1 MGCCFHGREPGAD
14 LCPARLV
21 PPWGT
26 RKCTRGPRARSD
38 AREQRLAER
47 PAGIAGTF
55 GVATLRV
62 GPDELQRLGPAQ
74 PPGGHHLAAEVEPVP
89 HAAPQVVHRVGP
101 QLEPAV
107 EGELVAGTDD
117 ATLGDGP

>member
-1 MGCCFHGREPGAD
+1 
-14 LCPARLV
+14 
-21 PPWGT
+21 
-26 RKCTRGPRARSD
+26 
-38 AREQRLAER
+38 
-47 PAGIAGTF
+47 F

-62 GPDELQRLGPAQ
+62 GPDELQRLGPAL

-117 ATLGDGP
+117 ATLGDGPGDHLDDGAGDGRLETDQQQLRVAVAVVQPDRVRPVA